1 MAAKKSSN
9 KQSIRNTPIGK
20 AYLSARSKMDDDGTP
35 YADLDGRPDTGTYL
49 EPVDSGED
57 SFVTQWWKQ
66 FTNGEGYEDGS
77 WLPEK
82 GYVIIPKE
90 LIDNIVIPDTH
101 TVRPG
106 PDFTPDGEGRI
117 PSVIVEPDKS
127 PRKPRK
133 PDSYYDSMRPVRIKP
148 SRPGTLPGEVIP
160 RTM

>member
-9 KQSIRNTPIGK
+9 KQSIRNTPMGK
-20 AYLSARSKMDDDGTP
+20 AYLSARSKMDDEGTP
-35 YADLDGRPDTGTYL
+35 YADQSGREDTGTYL
-49 EPVDSGED
+49 VPVDSGGG
-57 SFVTQWWKQ
+57 SWVTNWFKE
-66 FTNGEGYEDGS
+66 FTDRPEYEDGS
-77 WLPEK
+77 WLPE
-82 GYVIIPKE
+82 GDETVIIPKE
-90 LIDNIVIPDTH
+90 VIENIVIPDTH

-148 SRPGTLPGEVIP
+148 TIP
-160 RTM
+160 KSL